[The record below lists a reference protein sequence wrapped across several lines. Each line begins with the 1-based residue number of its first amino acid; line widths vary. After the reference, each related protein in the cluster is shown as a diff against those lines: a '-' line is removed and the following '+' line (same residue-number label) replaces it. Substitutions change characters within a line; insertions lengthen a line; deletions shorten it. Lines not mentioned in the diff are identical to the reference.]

1 MRSSGPITEGKR
13 MKEAEPYRTQDRR
26 PRTAAGELFISCRLC
41 GMKEEDCRG
50 ECLQAVAEK
59 EIRRVNDGNR
69 I

>member
-1 MRSSGPITEGKR
+1 
-13 MKEAEPYRTQDRR
+13 MKDVERTRTTDRR
-26 PRTAAGELFISCRLC
+26 PRTAAGELFASCRMC

-50 ECLQAVAEK
+50 ECLQTVAEK